1 MTPDFYG
8 GGSVMEEVFSV
19 SFKARWGDMDFNGH
33 MANIAYLNTSGDV
46 RMLYFEKMGFS
57 MRNFEQ
63 MRIGPVIMKDEIEY
77 YREIRLLDEFR
88 VYYQL
93 AGFSENGSRFRVRNT
108 FFRSDGKKAAT
119 VTSTGGWLD
128 LAHRTLIAPP
138 RELCAAMQGLEKTD
152 DYAMLPA
159 LEGK

>member
-1 MTPDFYG
+1 
-8 GGSVMEEVFSV
+8 MEEVFSV

-93 AGFSENGSRFRVRNT
+93 AGFSEDGARFRVSNT